1 MGLIPG
7 IWFKFEVRNP
17 GSKAFALS
25 DHHLHRYGNVLQV
38 GARRFR
44 DFRDPFPL
52 DYLTKKVIHLL
63 RDNGLGYLKVDYNDI
78 IGFSVDGAGPPC
90 GGPR

>member
-1 MGLIPG
+1 
-7 IWFKFEVRNP
+7 VRNP

-25 DHHLHRYGNVLQV
+25 DHHLRRYGNVLQV
-38 GARRFR
+38 GARRFW
-44 DFRDPFPL
+44 DFRDPFTL

-63 RDNGLGYLKVDYNDI
+63 RDNGLGYLKVDYNGI

-90 GGPR
+90 GGSR